1 MSDNQEQVK
10 ELTVQ
15 EVNEQMQVRLQKMQ
29 TMQEKNIESN
39 DPKFFNLLS
48 VLAKFKFMP
57 NQIEENK
64 DKLIELSNLNY
75 LKSRIEHDLVI
86 GYQQRLVE
94 DIEGKFKSTSK
105 AIKKFVDE
113 IRTSQIEILEV
124 TQKSVEEIIAFKNK
138 QVQLLKELESERN
151 ELEIYLADF
160 ESQALARSSEL
171 LHDIRSLKLS

>member
-1 MSDNQEQVK
+1 MK
-10 ELTVQ
+10 LLTKQ
-15 EVNEQMQVRLQKMQ
+15 QALKAY
-29 TMQEKNIESN
+29 
-39 DPKFFNLLS
+39 
-48 VLAKFKFMP
+48 LA
-57 NQIEENK
+57 
-64 DKLIELSNLNY
+64 
-75 LKSRIEHDLVI
+75 
-86 GYQQRLVE
+86 GYTIVY

-138 QVQLLKELESERN
+138 QVQLLKGLESERN